1 MNYLMLI
8 PVLCIVGFGCNK
20 PNSSFS
26 RNQQQQ
32 ESPADTAISTRVK
45 EGMKGDKSLASYE
58 NIVTVTTNGGVVTLS
73 GDVAKKKDADK
84 IVKMTQKVEGVQGID
99 NQLVIKSY

>member
-1 MNYLMLI
+1 MLI
-8 PVLCIVGFGCNK
+8 PVLCLVGFGCNK

-26 RNQQQQ
+26 RQQQ
-32 ESPADTAISTRVK
+32 ESPMDTAISTKVK
-45 EGMKGDKSLASYE
+45 EGIKANKSLASYE